1 MSSSPPSIPLG
12 AIATMNLDPTM
23 GALFIGILLA
33 AIFHGITT
41 LQTIFYYTTYP
52 KDRGLFKFLVA
63 FVWALDTLSL
73 AMVSFAVYMYV
84 IKDFGN
90 PLALMYINWGVAAEP
105 AVSGTIA
112 LIVHLF
118 LSSRIWKLDRRLAS
132 FAIILS
138 VIAFVPFGISFASV
152 GTILH
157 KGSHSLW
164 TDDRDLRWMSIT
176 ADVVTVALDL
186 GISATICVL
195 LYKSRTGFGKTDKII
210 TFLTIYTIN
219 SGLLPTMVSMG
230 GMIAYLVSPSTLI
243 FEAFIVTISKA
254 YSNTF
259 LATLNSRQSIMGRAM
274 DDSSLAA
281 TSGKQQLHLPLR
293 IPPLSSVKESDFVD
307 TDSEVVSLTKL
318 GHGDRSRGSKGGIE
332 VHTMVEQMVEP

>member
-1 MSSSPPSIPLG
+1 MIQLRWMTDKYDPVSTMSSSPPSIPLG

-73 AMVSFAVYMYV
+73 AMVSFAVYM
-84 IKDFGN
+84 
-90 PLALMYINWGVAAEP
+90 GVAAEP